1 MAVTLKDIAKKVN
14 LSTSTVSIVLN
25 DRPSRI
31 PEETKELI
39 RKTAREMNYIPDMI
53 ARSLVGSRGSVLGVI
68 VPNER
73 NPFYAGIV
81 YAIAVVAEA
90 NGWQVISLESYED
103 PKREAEELKMLI
115 SLRVSAIIMIPCVV
129 DGENEFAKTDALLS
143 SADIPFIYGNAPLD
157 IRLNHPNVSI
167 DYRLCTKLAMEHLL
181 KKGHRK
187 ISILAGN
194 YLCNR
199 MYQRGIDEA
208 LQEYGSGEEEIR
220 IYSFD
225 HEPIMASDS
234 VDQILKSGHSAVIC
248 MSDEYAFVLYAAIR
262 RLGRKIPE
270 DIAVVGMDNV
280 YFARSLS
287 PDLTTID
294 KNSDAYG
301 RSIAS
306 FLFDEYQD
314 NRDPNC
320 QRIIR
325 PELIVRESA

>member
-25 DRPSRI
+25 ERPCRI

-39 RKTAREMNYIPDMI
+39 RRTAREMNYIPDML
-53 ARSLVGSRGSVLGVI
+53 ARSLVGNKESILGVI

-73 NPFYAGIV
+73 NPLYAGIV
-81 YAIAVVAEA
+81 YAIAVEAEA
-90 NGWQVISLESYED
+90 HGWQVITLESYED

-115 SLRVSAIIMIPCVV
+115 SLRVSAIILIPCIVNT
-129 DGENEFAKTDALLS
+129 ENEFSIIDSFLS
-143 SADIPFIYGNAPLD
+143 SSDIPFIYGNAPLD
-157 IRLNHPNVSI
+157 IQLNHPNVAI
-167 DYRLCTKLAMEHLL
+167 DHRLCTKLAMEHLL
-181 KKGHRK
+181 KKGHWK

-194 YLCNR
+194 YFCNR
-199 MYQRGIDEA
+199 TYQKGIDEA
-208 LQEYGSGEEEIR
+208 LKEYGNGEEEIR

-234 VDQILKSGHSAVIC
+234 VDQILESDHSAIIC
-248 MSDEYAFVLYAAIR
+248 MSDEYAFVLYAAIQKHKR
-262 RLGRKIPE
+262 RIPG
-270 DIAVVGMDNV
+270 DFSVVGMDNV

-287 PDLTTID
+287 PNLTTVD
-294 KNSDAYG
+294 KNSDVYG
-301 RSIAS
+301 HSIAS
-306 FLFDEYQD
+306 FLFDEYQN

-325 PELIVRESA
+325 PELIIRESA

>member
-25 DRPSRI
+25 DRPCRI

-53 ARSLVGSRGSVLGVI
+53 ARSLVGSKGSVLGIV

-81 YAIAVVAEA
+81 YAIAVVAET
-90 NGWQVISLESYED
+90 NGWQVITLESYED
-103 PKREAEELKMLI
+103 PKRETEELKMLI
-115 SLRVSAIIMIPCVV
+115 ALRVSAIIMIPCVV
-129 DGENEFAKTDALLS
+129 DGEDEFAAIDSLITS
-143 SADIPFIYGNAPLD
+143 SGIPFIYGNAPLD

-167 DYRLCTKLAMEHLL
+167 DHSLCTKLAMEHLL

-187 ISILAGN
+187 ISVLAGN
-194 YLCNR
+194 YFCNR
-199 MYQRGIDEA
+199 MYRKGIDEA
-208 LQEYGSGEEEIR
+208 LREYGTGEEEIR

-234 VDQILKSGHSAVIC
+234 VDQILKSDHSAVIC
-248 MSDEYAFVLYAAIR
+248 MSDEYIFVLYAAIQKQD
-262 RLGRKIPE
+262 RKIPE

-287 PDLTTID
+287 PKLTTID

-314 NRDPNC
+314 NEDQNFC
-320 QRIIR
+320 RIIR
-325 PELIVRESA
+325 PELIIGDST